1 MPIIFGQQLYFQAPS
16 PPLAGWVS
24 YPPLLE
30 LRKELALSDLQMD
43 ELHAI
48 ESSSRP
54 SHELYKLYLQPADVQ
69 PQPGRSGAKG
79 GAGNANGAVVAA
91 PSKQSQELKKTG
103 AGKPAPAGLDSYWDG
118 TTISGGTL
126 SLDVP
131 RPDAEITVVKVT
143 QVSSATLSL
152 DAPRLPPPELWQR
165 MKQPEFRRQVE
176 DSEKTTPPANR
187 GRAHAGTVGHAEE
200 IGPPAGHGPAGQ
212 NPDIPA
218 DLHPTEQQKK
228 EMYRLFAAKA
238 ETWPWLYREA
248 RERLLGALSPAERQK
263 FFDAMDRQEWWG
275 H

>member
-79 GAGNANGAVVAA
+79 GAGNANGAVVAGP

-103 AGKPAPAGLDSYWDG
+103 AGKPAPAGLDSYWDEPRSAAERCPS
-118 TTISGGTL
+118 TCLAPTRKSR
-126 SLDVP
+126 SLKLP
-131 RPDAEITVVKVT
+131 K
-143 QVSSATLSL
+143 VSSTANLEPRRAAAAAAGIVAKDEATRISAA
-152 DAPRLPPPELWQR
+152 DGG
-165 MKQPEFRRQVE
+165 
-176 DSEKTTPPANR
+176 SEKTTPPANR

-200 IGPPAGHGPAGQ
+200 IGPPAGHGAAGQ
-212 NPDIPA
+212 RSRDP
-218 DLHPTEQQKK
+218 
-228 EMYRLFAAKA
+228 R
-238 ETWPWLYREA
+238 
-248 RERLLGALSPAERQK
+248 
-263 FFDAMDRQEWWG
+263 
-275 H
+275 